1 VYNWL
6 EIALDFNISEFD
18 FWNMTLAELDRVIQS
33 KTRVKKREDQERASF
48 DYILAS
54 LIGKHFARCYSSSVR
69 IPEISDAYVGLF
81 DKEELQEQQ
90 QEKIDELSALRFK
103 QFAQAYT
110 KSKEVGKE

>member
-1 VYNWL
+1 MYNWL
-6 EIALDFNISEFD
+6 EIALDFGISERD
-18 FWNMTLAELDRVIQS
+18 FWDMTLAELDRLIHS
-33 KTRVKKREDQERASF
+33 KLRVKKIQDQERASF

-69 IPEISDAYVGLF
+69 IPDISDAYVGLF

-110 KSKEVGKE
+110 KRQEVGKE